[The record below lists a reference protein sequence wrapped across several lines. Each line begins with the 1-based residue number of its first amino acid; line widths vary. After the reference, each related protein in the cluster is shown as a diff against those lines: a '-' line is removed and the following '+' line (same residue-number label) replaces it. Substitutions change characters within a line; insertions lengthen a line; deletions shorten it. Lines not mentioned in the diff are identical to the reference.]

1 MLVLIDLVAQRTRG
15 HLSTKRRVMEELLHD
30 RSLEM
35 DLNLPSSAVP
45 SRLVPLPSTEIQ
57 SRGNK
62 GN

>member
-1 MLVLIDLVAQRTRG
+1 M
-15 HLSTKRRVMEELLHD
+15 KELLHD

-35 DLNLPSSAVP
+35 DFNLPSSAVQ